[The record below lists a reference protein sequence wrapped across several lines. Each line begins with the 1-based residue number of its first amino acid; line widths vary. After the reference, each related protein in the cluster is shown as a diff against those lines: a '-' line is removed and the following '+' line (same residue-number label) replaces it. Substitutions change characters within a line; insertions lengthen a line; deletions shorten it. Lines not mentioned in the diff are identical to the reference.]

1 MFITFYLFSMIFF
14 NTFACSKKQL
24 IKKRMK
30 RIGLLS
36 DTHAMLD
43 ERIFEH
49 FASCDE
55 IWHAGDI
62 GSLEVVNKL
71 QDFKPLR
78 AVWGNIDGYEIRTL
92 FPQHNRF
99 VCEGVKVWLTHIGG
113 YPGKYDPMVRPA
125 IFQQP
130 PKLFICGHS
139 HILKVKYDKNLD
151 LLHINPGAAGKQ
163 GFHKVQTL
171 VRFEIDGDKIQN
183 LEVIELKPKEIISGS
198 MKTIV

>member
-1 MFITFYLFSMIFF
+1 MIFF
-14 NTFACSKKQL
+14 NTFAHSKNAYYK
-24 IKKRMK
+24 IEMR

-71 QDFKPLR
+71 QAYKPLR

-92 FPQHNRF
+92 FPQHNKF
-99 VCEGVKVWLTHIGG
+99 MCEGVKVWLTHIGG

-171 VRFEIDGDKIQN
+171 VRFEIDGEKIQN
-183 LEVIELKPKEIISGS
+183 LEVIELKPKEIIS
-198 MKTIV
+198 